1 MPSTSDLAIAK
12 PVPVQ
17 QVSASQLRTFEMM
30 KRRAGLKLSGIFNSD
45 VWDKMIL
52 QASVDEPAIFHA
64 VAAVGAAYRSAYVAR
79 ASNCYRMLD
88 GLSTDEN
95 GAVALL
101 EYNQA
106 IRCLEQFLVRQD
118 RQALRICLMSCILF
132 ILFEYLRR
140 DLRTADTHLVNGLRL
155 MRGLQTEIAEHPEL
169 LILGN
174 PPSSTDELLVETFA
188 RLDLQTAPFG
198 FESKWTS
205 QYVYVP
211 STTPFDHC
219 LMPLIFESVQEAR
232 RFMDGIL
239 SSTYRYLSQHCRL
252 ITGAENTSHVHFDQN
267 KILHAL
273 AIWRASYSKTIL
285 RSNVKLIDVLAYK
298 VLRMYCSMA
307 EIMCSVA
314 GPSHSQLNFDVYDNA
329 FQSIIWQAEDILVG
343 ASEYHKVAPHEEYS
357 GNKVFTAEMGFLPP
371 LYYTGLKCRHPY
383 LRREATRLLR
393 KHPYL
398 EGIWDSELAAE
409 IVERV
414 TALEEGSMYKSLHI
428 SEICSATSA
437 ARQIPILP
445 ESSRFLQVRVM
456 LPKSGVTALELECVR
471 QVWDDI
477 QGWQF
482 PMERHALV
490 ANDADAA

>member
-1 MPSTSDLAIAK
+1 
-12 PVPVQ
+12 
-17 QVSASQLRTFEMM
+17 MM

-79 ASNCYRMLD
+79 ATNSYRMLD
-88 GLSTDEN
+88 GLATDED
-95 GAVALL
+95 GAVALQ
-101 EYNQA
+101 EYNKA
-106 IRCLEQFLVRQD
+106 IRCLKGFLTRQD

-155 MRGLQTEIAEHPEL
+155 MRGLQTEISERPEL
-169 LILGN
+169 LVLGN

-205 QYVYVP
+205 QYIYVP

-219 LMPLIFESVQEAR
+219 MMPQVFDSVQEAR

-239 SSTYRYLSQHCRL
+239 SSTYRHLSQHCRVV
-252 ITGAENTSHVHFDQN
+252 TGTARGDRVHFDREE
-267 KILHAL
+267 ILHAL
-273 AIWRASYSKTIL
+273 TIWREAYDRTVL
-285 RSNVKLIDVLAYK
+285 RSKGQLIDILAYK

-307 EIMCSVA
+307 EIMSSIA
-314 GPSHSQLNFDVYDNA
+314 GPSHSQLDFDLYHGI
-329 FQSIIWQAEDILVG
+329 FQSIIDQAEDILAG
-343 ASEYHKVAPHEEYS
+343 AAEHHKVMPHEAYS

-371 LYYTGLKCRHPY
+371 LYYTGLKCRHPH

-398 EGIWDSELAAE
+398 EGIWDSDLAAK

-414 TALEEGSMYKSLHI
+414 TELEEASVFVGHEFSNTRGATTHS
-428 SEICSATSA
+428 SEL
-437 ARQIPILP
+437 PILP
-445 ESSRFLQVRVM
+445 DSSRYLQVRVV
-456 LPKSGVTALELECVR
+456 LPKSGVTALELECVK
-471 QVWDDI
+471 QVWDEAW
-477 QGWQF
+477 GWQY
-482 PMERHALV
+482 PVERHSLV
-490 ANDADAA
+490 AGVQKS